1 MMEFDEYEDAEYY
14 NHRHKAG
21 AGGQSVDRI
30 NNGMFG
36 STER

>member
-1 MMEFDEYEDAEYY
+1 MMEFDEYDDAEYY

-30 NNGMFG
+30 TATIG